1 MSWMLRRAWGKVA
14 AGGGAA
20 RIMSP
25 LPSAPRPPGHTPWWG
40 APGGTGGISPTAETT
55 PAPGTSSGW
64 PVAGVS
70 ICRGQRP
77 NTRPPPPPHPRAGG
91 SCVRVCVLGVRVG
104 GAVSP
109 VSSETWDLS
118 EPGSRG
124 WGPSPFVA
132 KGRWIFPHTSQP
144 RSSGDLCTPK
154 SPTVPLI
161 PFLPQSFFPEALPD
175 FPVRFIASLHCS

>member
-1 MSWMLRRAWGKVA
+1 MRPGLCHLFPLR
-14 AGGGAA
+14 
-20 RIMSP
+20 P
-25 LPSAPRPPGHTPWWG
+25 APRATRL
-40 APGGTGGISPTAETT
+40 GGEHREVREGF
-55 PAPGTSSGW
+55 
-64 PVAGVS
+64 
-70 ICRGQRP
+70 
-77 NTRPPPPPHPRAGG
+77 PPPQRPPHPRAPPRDGLWPG
-91 SCVRVCVLGVRVG
+91 SLSWAAPEHPPPPTPTPVREARVCACVCSGCVWG

-109 VSSETWDLS
+109 LTPETWDLS

-161 PFLPQSFFPEALPD
+161 PFLPQSFFSEALPD
-175 FPVRFIASLHCS
+175 FPVRFTASLHCS